1 MHPKRLLG
9 QFGFLQT
16 QIKSV
21 VEYIINLTYSNLK
34 MSKEEFSK

>member
-9 QFGFLQT
+9 QYGFLQT

-21 VEYIINLTYSNLK
+21 VEYIINLSHINLK
-34 MSKEEFSK
+34 MNEYEFAK